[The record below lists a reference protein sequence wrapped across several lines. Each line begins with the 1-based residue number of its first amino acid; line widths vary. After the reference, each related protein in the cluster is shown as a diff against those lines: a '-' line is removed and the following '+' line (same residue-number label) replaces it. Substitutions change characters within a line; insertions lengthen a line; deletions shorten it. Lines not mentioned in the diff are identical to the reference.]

1 MKTRGDRSLEEQRFV
16 ILDTETTGL
25 DLVNARLLSF
35 GAIAATGMALDLADS
50 VEIIF
55 RQQPAEVS
63 ETAQVHGILK
73 SHLGK
78 GIAPSAAL
86 HQIIEFI
93 GDAVLVGH
101 HIDFDLKML
110 DKTLR
115 EEFPGSRLKNKTID
129 TANLA
134 LRLEHF
140 NDGYV
145 YQPEDYT
152 LDSLC
157 QRYGI
162 APTDRHTAAGDAFIT
177 GQLFLKLLGRCKARK
192 ILSLKELLKKPRIR

>member
-1 MKTRGDRSLEEQRFV
+1 MKTRRNRSLEEQRFV

-25 DLVNARLLSF
+25 DPVNARLLSF
-35 GAIAATGMALDLADS
+35 GAIAATDIALDLADS
-50 VEIIF
+50 VEITF
-55 RQQPAEVS
+55 RQQPAEVG
-63 ETAQVHGILK
+63 ETVQVHGILK

-78 GIAPSAAL
+78 GIAPRAAL
-86 HQIIEFI
+86 HRVIEFI
-93 GDAVLVGH
+93 SDAVLVGH

-110 DKTLR
+110 NKTLQ

-162 APTDRHTAAGDAFIT
+162 SLTDRHTAAGDAFIT
-177 GQLFLKLLGRCKARK
+177 GQLFLKLLGRCKTRK
-192 ILSLKELLKKPRIR
+192 IRSLKELLKNPRMR